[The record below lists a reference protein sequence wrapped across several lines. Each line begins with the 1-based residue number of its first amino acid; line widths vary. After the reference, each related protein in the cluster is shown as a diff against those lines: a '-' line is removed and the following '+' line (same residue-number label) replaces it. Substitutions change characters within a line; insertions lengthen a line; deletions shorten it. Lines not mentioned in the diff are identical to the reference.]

1 MIYYALP
8 KKYDYRYKN
17 LDNNQGLK
25 YLKEQLDI
33 INSINIEILN
43 KSKLHLNTSSESFV
57 SKIIIDDI
65 NDFINQL
72 EIAKKDIYR
81 QYKIYSKGAIGENN
95 VSDIIYTYD
104 NEWKIISNARLIIEG
119 NSIENDFIIISKT
132 GLFTIEVKNIGN
144 SSETLKVDK
153 LGRVSRYNKF
163 NKEIE
168 TYDMIMQSNRHL
180 GYLNKFI
187 NKNIDYKVPIRS
199 LIVLASNI
207 KVINK
212 SEFSIIGPNQIYN
225 IINSYSSLLE
235 DYKLDELND
244 LFLNNIVCNTKYNF
258 IDYIP
263 VLEKNYKLILL
274 AIKEFNDNN

>member
-17 LDNNQGLK
+17 LENNHGLLF
-25 YLKEQLDI
+25 LKDQLDK
-33 INSINIEILN
+33 INSFNLEILN
-43 KSKLHLNTSSESFV
+43 KSKVHLNTSSDTFV

-65 NDFINQL
+65 NDFIKQL
-72 EIAKKDIYR
+72 EIAKKEIYR

-95 VSDIIYTYD
+95 VSDIIYSYD

-119 NSIENDFIIISKT
+119 NSIENDFIVISKA

-144 SSETLKVDK
+144 SSETLKIDK
-153 LGRVSRYNKF
+153 LGRVARYNKF

-180 GYLNKFI
+180 AYLNKFI
-187 NKNIDYKVPIRS
+187 NANINYKVPISS
-199 LIVLASNI
+199 LIVIASNI
-207 KVINK
+207 KVNNK
-212 SEFSIIGPNQIYN
+212 SEFSIVGPNQIYN
-225 IINSYSSLLE
+225 VINSYSNLLE
-235 DYKLDELND
+235 EYKLAEVNNLI
-244 LFLNNIVCNTKYNF
+244 LNNIVSNTTYNF

-263 VLEKNYKLILL
+263 ILEKNYKLILL
-274 AIKEFNDNN
+274 SIKEFNDNN